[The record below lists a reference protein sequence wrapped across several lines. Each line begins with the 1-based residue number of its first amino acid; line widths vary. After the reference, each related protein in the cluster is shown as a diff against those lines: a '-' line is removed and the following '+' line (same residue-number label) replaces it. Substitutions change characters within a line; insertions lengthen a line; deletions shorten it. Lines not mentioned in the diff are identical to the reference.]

1 MAFVRRIRKGNST
14 YLALV
19 ESYRKDGKVKQRVK
33 EYLGKEVNGKPE
45 KKVRTGSIGVESVK
59 RYGDI
64 LCVDQISKDLG
75 LKNLIQKEVLL
86 LAYSHLLDEVS
97 INNLEEWVRQTEILS
112 TLGMESL
119 SVKKVYESLSELSL
133 KDFEPIE
140 EKIYEHF
147 SKHDPGKDTV
157 VVDVTDTYF
166 EGRKGSS
173 SRKRRGKDGKYKNLV
188 QICLAASLKNGFP
201 VMHKVYEGNVSNIRI
216 FQDMTVELKRRGFN
230 SVIVDRGM
238 HSKENI
244 KIIDELDMKTVLG
257 AKKTGEIK
265 KELLSG
271 LKREDIYCNDS
282 RIVLKNTTV
291 YAKSFPYLKGKLIL
305 VYNPFLESQKIEHH
319 YEKGGSDLE
328 AKYLGYSCIYHNTE
342 MTTADVVRQ
351 YFEKDIIERSFKQ
364 IKGALSLRPI
374 RMWLKNHVKG
384 HIRVCYLAYAILTML
399 GHRIKDLN
407 ISPVHALQKLKTSYI
422 VHLKNNENNQT
433 WTVKVNLEKI
443 QDNILKK
450 TGVVYKT

>member
-1 MAFVRRIRKGNST
+1 MAFVRKIKKGNST

-19 ESYRKDGKVKQRVK
+19 ESYRKGGKVKQRVK
-33 EYLGKEVNGKPE
+33 EYLGKEVDGKPE
-45 KKVRTGSIGVESVK
+45 KKVRTSSIGVESVK
-59 RYGDI
+59 RYGDV
-64 LCVDQISKDLG
+64 LCVDKISKDLG
-75 LKNLIQKEVLL
+75 LKDLVQKEVLL

-97 INNLEEWVRQTEILS
+97 INNLEEWVKQTEILG
-112 TLGMESL
+112 TLGMESV
-119 SVKKVYESLSELSL
+119 SVKKIYESLSELSR
-133 KDFEPIE
+133 KDFETIE
-140 EKIYEHF
+140 EKMYVHF
-147 SKHDPGKDTV
+147 SKHEPGKDTV

-166 EGRKGSS
+166 EGRNGSG

-201 VMHKVYEGNVSNIRI
+201 VMHKVYEGNISNIRI
-216 FQDMTVELKRRGFN
+216 FQDMTAELKHRGFN

-238 HSKENI
+238 HSRENI
-244 KIIDELDMKTVLG
+244 QRMDELDMRTVLG

-265 KELLSG
+265 KGLLSG
-271 LKREDIYCNDS
+271 LKRGELYCNDS

-291 YAKSFPYLKGKLIL
+291 YAKSFPYLKGKLIV
-305 VYNPFLESQKIEHH
+305 VYNPFLEAQKIEHH

-328 AKYLGYSCIYHNTE
+328 AKHLGYSCIYHNTE
-342 MTTADVVRQ
+342 MNTSDVVKQ

-364 IKGALSLRPI
+364 LKGALNLRPI
-374 RMWLKNHVKG
+374 RVWLKNHVKG

-399 GHRIKDLN
+399 GHRIKDLD
-407 ISPVHALQKLKTSYI
+407 ISPVNALQKLKTSYV
-422 VHLKNNENNQT
+422 VHLKNKENNQT
-433 WTVKVNLEKI
+433 WTAKVNLEKI